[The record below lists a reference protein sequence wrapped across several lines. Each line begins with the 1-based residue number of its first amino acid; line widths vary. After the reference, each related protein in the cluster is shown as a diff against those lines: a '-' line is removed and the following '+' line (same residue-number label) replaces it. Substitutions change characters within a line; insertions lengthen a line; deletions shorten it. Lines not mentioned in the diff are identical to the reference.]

1 MYVSVFVGL
10 VEDWRAT
17 YELAKL
23 NQHEK
28 QQKDEQQRIKNQQQ
42 KNIPV

>member
-1 MYVSVFVGL
+1 VGL
-10 VEDWRAT
+10 VEDWRAIC
-17 YELAKL
+17 ELAKL
-23 NQHEK
+23 NQDEK